1 MDSTSTAGDLS
12 PRELP
17 KMSSAA
23 SLKAEEPQVQAKEVL
38 SQPMQHGADGEE
50 PKTGVLAKQGLALD
64 SPEATTAGAHAD
76 IRKDTNPPI
85 VDTSDDDSSVDSSDL
100 EDVRIMQPIDH
111 KRPHSP
117 SLLVKYKESGP
128 KYARAAS
135 THAEGLEARV
145 GILEKELLELQ
156 YEVGSK
162 ERPDEVKRQV
172 QRVVPTLC
180 R

>member
-1 MDSTSTAGDLS
+1 MDSTSTAGDFS
-12 PRELP
+12 TAELP
-17 KMSSAA
+17 RTSSAA
-23 SLKAEEPQVQAKEVL
+23 SPEPAKLHVQATEIS
-38 SQPMQHGADGEE
+38 SQPVQHGADGQESQS
-50 PKTGVLAKQGLALD
+50 GVFVKQDLARD
-64 SPEATTAGAHAD
+64 SPEATTAGAQAE
-76 IRKDTNPPI
+76 IKEDTHLPT

-100 EDVRIMQPIDH
+100 EDVRIMQPLDL
-111 KRPHSP
+111 KTPPYP
-117 SLLVKYKESGP
+117 SLLLKYKESGP

-145 GILEKELLELQ
+145 GVLEKDLLELE

-172 QRVVPTLC
+172 QRVVPNLC